1 MIESWKELF
10 LFGPEIVI
18 SQRVPNGGGGVS
30 QLSLFDVKSEKR
42 RKSAVK
48 TLQGLSERMAKV
60 KHFLRALNFKKS
72 LFSQLS
78 LVDN

>member
-18 SQRVPNGGGGVS
+18 SQRVPNGGGKVS

-42 RKSAVK
+42 SKKRSKNSRYGVPQLPLFEVK
-48 TLQGLSERMAKV
+48 
-60 KHFLRALNFKKS
+60 
-72 LFSQLS
+72 
-78 LVDN
+78 

>member
-42 RKSAVK
+42 SKRRSKNSRYGVQQLPLFDVK
-48 TLQGLSERMAKV
+48 
-60 KHFLRALNFKKS
+60 
-72 LFSQLS
+72 
-78 LVDN
+78 

>member
-42 RKSAVK
+42 SKKRKRGIKNGVQ
-48 TLQGLSERMAKV
+48 TP
-60 KHFLRALNFKKS
+60 F
-72 LFSQLS
+72 
-78 LVDN
+78 

>member
-1 MIESWKELF
+1 MLM
-10 LFGPEIVI
+10 LIV
-18 SQRVPNGGGGVS
+18 
-30 QLSLFDVKSEKR
+30 
-42 RKSAVK
+42 
-48 TLQGLSERMAKV
+48 TLLEVIQGLSERMAKV